1 MRYYNPFTNWLSKVT
16 CSSEP
21 SGHSGSSSQR
31 QVLGK
36 HWPAHWR
43 WVALLQAAVSP
54 APATSGHWSSSEP
67 SWQSFSMSHTQPRL
81 MHWPLS
87 QQNCFS
93 WSHEVLVLV
102 LAHIGG
108 GKGDPG
114 RGGGGEEVDGA
125 GAGVHPQPHLGDV
138 E

>member
-1 MRYYNPFTNWLSKVT
+1 MTIKLFIHEKNISQINARAEIQAFRIELLFENEILQSIHELAFEGHLFIRAIWTFLVFVT
-16 CSSEP
+16 APGAGE
-21 SGHSGSSSQR
+21 
-31 QVLGK
+31 
-36 HWPAHWR
+36 
-43 WVALLQAAVSP
+43 ALAGALEVGGVVLQAAVSP

-93 WSHEVLVLV
+93 WSH
-102 LAHIGG
+102 IGG

-114 RGGGGEEVDGA
+114 R
-125 GAGVHPQPHLGDV
+125 
-138 E
+138 